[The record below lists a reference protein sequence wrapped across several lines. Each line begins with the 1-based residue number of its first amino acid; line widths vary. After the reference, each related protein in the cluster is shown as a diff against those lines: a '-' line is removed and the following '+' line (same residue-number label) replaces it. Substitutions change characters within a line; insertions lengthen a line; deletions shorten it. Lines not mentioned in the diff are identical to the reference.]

1 MQQQGLQQYIRITR
15 EKFVNDKVHVRVVCI
30 SQFKRFNEDIPID
43 QYIADKA
50 PFFYRQLNKV
60 IDSLQDEALLTSVRE
75 TLAKLPTSET
85 FQDSH
90 FGEILAGLFCQDIL
104 QLKKI
109 YSKLS
114 LLTAENANAFK
125 MDLVLYDPK
134 KEPIEIY
141 FGEVKFSPKLPENGK
156 PVKHD
161 ESCFKDLFDSFNSYT
176 VASQD
181 FDFAAAKDHL
191 DHLPETDRNRLKE
204 ALKPYSKKIY
214 HYLGFTIIDT
224 STLNNDEISVLATR
238 KNKKEITVD
247 VICLDELPD
256 TVRTVYQQLEKV
268 RDSCTLSKK

>member
-15 EKFVNDKVHVRVVCI
+15 EKFVNDKTHVRLVYI
-30 SQFKRFNEDIPID
+30 SQFNRYNDDILID

-50 PFFYRQLNKV
+50 PLFYRQLNKV
-60 IDSLQDEALLTSVRE
+60 IESLQDEALLTSVRE

-85 FQDSH
+85 FQNSH

-114 LLTAENANAFK
+114 LLTAENANAYK

-134 KEPIEIY
+134 TEPIEIY
-141 FGEVKFSPKLPENGK
+141 FGEVKFSPKVPENGN

-161 ESCFKDLFDSFNSYT
+161 ESCFKSLFDSFNSYT
-176 VASQD
+176 ITSQD

-191 DHLPETDRNRLKE
+191 AHLPENDRNRLKDV
-204 ALKPYSKKIY
+204 LKPYSKKIY

-224 STLNNDEISVLATR
+224 ATLNDGEISVLATR
-238 KNKKEITVD
+238 ENKKEFTVD
-247 VICLDELPD
+247 VICLDQLPD

-268 RDSCTLSKK
+268 RDSCTLSKR